1 MEAFSKAEAKNRQSL
16 YQTKESSTGVSEQE
30 NSRVTP
36 LVTEFN
42 PGLPNIGKILNMH
55 KHIIKLDPNLC
66 KAINPEGIFASF
78 RGASTIHDML
88 VHSRLPVTTECPSSE
103 EPENLDSETLGGCNG
118 CKKKCD
124 LCKNYLKSTKTVY
137 SFHTNSVFTINQNLD
152 CDCKNLIYVINDLI
166 CKISSVGCTADS
178 MKVRFRNHKSHIKCG
193 YRNCEVAA
201 HFADNRVMHNLDL
214 SSCKSYTTS
223 LKGHIEVILIEQ
235 VDVSKV
241 AQDSKSRLKECK
253 KREWYWQ
260 NQLKTLR
267 QYGGMNVREE
277 KS

>member
-16 YQTKESSTGVSEQE
+16 YQIKDSSTKESDS

-42 PGLPNIGKILNMH
+42 PGLPNIGKILNTH
-55 KHIIKLDPNLC
+55 KHILKLDPNLC
-66 KAINPEGIFASF
+66 KAINPEVIFASF
-78 RGASTIHDML
+78 MGAPTIHDML
-88 VHSRLPVTTECPSSE
+88 VHSRLSGITECQNQDGPD
-103 EPENLDSETLGGCNG
+103 NFDNETIGGCNK

-124 LCKNYLKSTKTVY
+124 LCKNFLKTTKTVY
-137 SFHTNSVFTINQNLD
+137 SFHTNSVFTINQLLD
-152 CDCKNLIYVINDLI
+152 CDSMNLIYIINDLI

-201 HFADNRVMHNLDL
+201 HFADNRVMHHLDT

-235 VDVSKV
+235 VDVSGV

-253 KREWYWQ
+253 KRE
-260 NQLKTLR
+260 
-267 QYGGMNVREE
+267 
-277 KS
+277 